1 MRNPDDDPP
10 PRALP
15 LAERVN
21 RSLAPAARGN
31 RALTLAARRNHP
43 PLPALAEKPG
53 RFALNRYYGLVLLL
67 AFYLVFRIIHAGKK
81 SDPKWRFS
89 APGQ

>member
-1 MRNPDDDPP
+1 MRHADDDPAP
-10 PRALP
+10 CALP

-31 RALTLAARRNHP
+31 RALALAARRNHP
-43 PLPALAEKPG
+43 PPFAEKPG

-81 SDPKWRFS
+81 I
-89 APGQ
+89 

>member
-15 LAERVN
+15 LADRVN
-21 RSLAPAARGN
+21 RSLTPAAKGN
-31 RALTLAARRNHP
+31 RALALAERRNHP
-43 PLPALAEKPG
+43 PLFAEKPG

-67 AFYLVFRIIHAGKK
+67 AFYLVFHIIHAGKK